1 MAPVIELDCT
11 SKFYHKWRPKTED
24 FPKLEQ
30 RVSELRTRP
39 LLLRCRLPNG
49 REAVLTVAEAVK
61 AGATYVHIVADDL
74 DELLTAELGGGAA
87 R

>member
-1 MAPVIELDCT
+1 M
-11 SKFYHKWRPKTED
+11 D
-24 FPKLEQ
+24 FLKLEQ

-39 LLLRCRLPNG
+39 LLLCCRLPNG
-49 REAVLTVAEAVK
+49 REAVLTVADAVK

-74 DELLTAELGGGAA
+74 DEFLAAELGGGEA

>member
-1 MAPVIELDCT
+1 M
-11 SKFYHKWRPKTED
+11 D
-24 FPKLEQ
+24 FLKLEQ

-49 REAVLTVAEAVK
+49 REAVLTVADAVK
-61 AGATYVHIVADDL
+61 AGATYIHIVADDL
-74 DELLTAELGGGAA
+74 DELLAAELCGGEA

>member
-1 MAPVIELDCT
+1 M
-11 SKFYHKWRPKTED
+11 D

-49 REAVLTVAEAVK
+49 REAVLTVADAVK
-61 AGATYVHIVADDL
+61 ARATYVHIVVDDL
-74 DELLTAELGGGAA
+74 DELLAAELGGGEAQ
-87 R
+87 

>member
-1 MAPVIELDCT
+1 M
-11 SKFYHKWRPKTED
+11 D

-39 LLLRCRLPNG
+39 LRLHCRLPNG
-49 REAVLTVAEAVK
+49 REAVLTVADAVET
-61 AGATYVHIVADDL
+61 GATYIHIAADDL
-74 DELLTAELGGGAA
+74 DELLAAELGEEAA